1 MSYRTGTDLL
11 RPDRPRR
18 LVRVAAF
25 LVMLLPIVGLA
36 PLEVGAQE
44 AAQDWVASAP
54 DEVDPCY
61 RPLPPVPSLYA
72 TRAGFVVA
80 RETYYRDVSRYLSV
94 CIDGWV
100 NEARSRY
107 QQMFQAEVEAYMQE
121 RQAVLDEVRR
131 EVAQNN

>member
-1 MSYRTGTDLL
+1 MSYRTGTVLP
-11 RPDRPRR
+11 RRGRPRQR
-18 LVRVAAF
+18 PGVAAC
-25 LVMLLPIVGLA
+25 LVMLLPAIGLESA
-36 PLEVGAQE
+36 ELRAQE
-44 AAQDWVASAP
+44 AAQGWTAP
-54 DEVDPCY
+54 VPDQVDPCY

-72 TRAGFVVA
+72 TRAGFVEA

-131 EVAQNN
+131 EVAENN